1 MSFKILASIACG
13 GAFGAVFRYLM
24 MSGVGHNMQA
34 GFPYATLVVN
44 VLGSFVLGSL
54 IEVLAISWSTGQE
67 MRGFLVVGVLGSFT
81 TFSTFSLDAVYLI
94 ERGELTSAGA
104 YIALS
109 VILSIIGVFAGM
121 ILFRQILT

>member
-1 MSFKILASIACG
+1 MSIKMLASIAFG

-24 MSGVGHNMQA
+24 MSGVGHFLHA

-54 IEVLAISWSTGQE
+54 IEVMAISWSPSQE
-67 MRGFLVVGVLGSFT
+67 MRSFLVVGVLGAFT
-81 TFSTFSLDAVYLI
+81 TFSTFSLDFVYLI
-94 ERGELTSAGA
+94 ERGQLTSAGG

-109 VILSIIGVFAGM
+109 VILSIVGLFAGM
-121 ILFRQILT
+121 MLFRQFLA